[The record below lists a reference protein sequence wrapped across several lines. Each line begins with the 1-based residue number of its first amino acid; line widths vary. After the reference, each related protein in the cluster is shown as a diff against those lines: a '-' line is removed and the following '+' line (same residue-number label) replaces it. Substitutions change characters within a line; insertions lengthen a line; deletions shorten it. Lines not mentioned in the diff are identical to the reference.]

1 MTATPG
7 INEWKSAEHA
17 LEYLRRADSIPHR
30 TEGEAA
36 LLEFLPTAAKRILDL
51 GSGAGRLLH
60 LVQLARPETSFV
72 AVDFSPTMLGEL
84 HKRFD
89 SDSRVKIVGHD
100 MANPLPEMGEF
111 DGVVSSF
118 AIHHLAHE
126 RKKMLYAEIFDRL
139 RAGGVFCN
147 LEHVSSPTGHLHD
160 EFLSRI
166 GCTPAQEDASNK
178 LLHVETQ
185 LEWLREIGFEDVD
198 CHWKWREFALLCG
211 VKPK

>member
-1 MTATPG
+1 
-7 INEWKSAEHA
+7 
-17 LEYLRRADSIPHR
+17 
-30 TEGEAA
+30 
-36 LLEFLPTAAKRILDL
+36 
-51 GSGAGRLLH
+51 
-60 LVQLARPETSFV
+60 VQLARSEANFV

-118 AIHHLAHE
+118 AIHHLVHE
-126 RKKMLYAEIFDRL
+126 RKKRLYLEILDRL
-139 RAGGVFCN
+139 RPGGVFCN
-147 LEHVSSPTGHLHD
+147 LEHVSSPTQQLHL
-160 EFLSRI
+160 EFLSQL
-166 GCTPAQEDASNK
+166 GLTPDQEDASNK
-178 LLHVETQ
+178 LLDVETQ
-185 LEWLREIGFEDVD
+185 LQWLREIGFEDVD